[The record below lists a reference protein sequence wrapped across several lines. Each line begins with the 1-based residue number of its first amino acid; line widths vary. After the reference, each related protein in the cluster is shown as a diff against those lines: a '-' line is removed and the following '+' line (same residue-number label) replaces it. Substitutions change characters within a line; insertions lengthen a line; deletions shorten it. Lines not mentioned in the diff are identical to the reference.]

1 VAQSDALQEVAELS
15 LSFRSDEERWWLVT
29 PSATQTLNHPELDA
43 RHDVEVREDAT
54 PVHAAD
60 RPDAAWWR
68 QAVIY
73 QIYPRSWADHDGDG
87 IGDLPGITSRL
98 PHLRALGVDAIWLSP
113 FYTSPQADA
122 GYDVADYR
130 DIDPIFGSLADADA
144 MIARAHELGLKVIV
158 DMVPNH
164 SSDEHEWFKA
174 ALAAGPGSAERERYM
189 FREGRGEHGELPPNN
204 WESVFGGAA
213 WTRVTEADGKPGQWY
228 LHIFDTKQP
237 DFNWE
242 HPEVRAEFES
252 ILRFWLDRGVDGFR
266 VDVAHGLIKEQGL
279 PDTEE
284 ERTTMLGH
292 SEHEHGVEHGVEHGH
307 APAEEAPRIDH
318 TKRSP
323 MWDQDGVHEI
333 YRAWRQILESYGTPD
348 RILCAEAWVEPQERA
363 VAYVRPDEMHQA
375 FNFDFLTAS
384 WIADDLRTVITS
396 SLHAADS
403 VGAPSTWVLSNHDVV
418 RHASRLGYAPGTPRM
433 NGISATDPQPDRALG
448 LRRARAATALMLAL
462 PGGAYI
468 YQGEELGLP
477 DSTDMPAEY
486 RQDPTFARTDGAET
500 GRDGCRVP
508 IPWSA
513 DGPSL
518 GFGPSASTWL
528 PQPSAYAEY
537 AVDRQ
542 EGVEGSTLELYR
554 SLLASRRE
562 LSLGTGSLTWVTGYG
577 DDVVALTNGASGRD
591 RVLVVANLGA
601 EAVAL
606 PEGAELIVASGPLEN
621 GLVPTDTMVWARW
634 S

>member
-1 VAQSDALQEVAELS
+1 MT
-15 LSFRSDEERWWLVT
+15 R
-29 PSATQTLNHPELDA
+29 SATQTLNHPA
-43 RHDVEVREDAT
+43 RDLEMREDAT

-73 QIYPRSWADHDGDG
+73 QIYPRSWADSDGDG

-130 DIDPIFGSLADADA
+130 DIDPIFGTLADADA
-144 MIARAHELGLKVIV
+144 MIARAHELDLKVIV

-164 SSDEHEWFKA
+164 SSDEHVWFQA

-292 SEHEHGVEHGVEHGH
+292 SEHEHGLEGLHEA
-307 APAEEAPRIDH
+307 APVEEAPRIDH

-384 WIADDLRTVITS
+384 WTAEDLRAVITS

-418 RHASRLGYAPGTPRM
+418 RHASRLGFAPGTPRM

-448 LRRARAATALMLAL
+448 LRRARAATSLMLAL

-477 DSTDMPAEY
+477 DSTDMPAEF
-486 RQDPTFARTDGAET
+486 RQDPTFARTHGAET

-508 IPWSA
+508 IPWSVH
-513 DGPSL
+513 GPSL
-518 GFGPSASTWL
+518 GFGPSDSTWL
-528 PQPSAYAEY
+528 PQPSVYADY

-542 EGVEGSTLELYR
+542 EGVAGSTLELYR
-554 SLLASRRE
+554 SLLAARRE
-562 LSLGTGSLTWVTGYG
+562 LSLGTGSLTWVEGYAG
-577 DDVVALTNGASGRD
+577 DVIALTNGSSRRD

-601 EAVAL
+601 EPIAL
-606 PEGAELIVASGPLEN
+606 PEGAELIVASGPLED
-621 GLVPTDTMVWARW
+621 GLVPTDTTVWARW